1 MATRS
6 ELLTVHP
13 AVARKNLHLA
23 RYLGNGLI
31 YVLLVAGCTM
41 TLLPFLWMIFGA
53 FKTSTEI
60 IRIPPTFWPQNP
72 TLASFRTVLTD
83 PRLPI
88 VRFYLNST
96 FVAGSNVLL
105 ILFTSSLAG
114 FVFAKYEFFGKN
126 LAFSFILA
134 TLMIPFQV
142 LMIPSYLLLVKL
154 HLIDTLWGLVIPSA
168 TSAFGIFMMK
178 QFIENLP
185 GELLDAGRIDGAS
198 EWNIYWRLVLPQI
211 GPALATL
218 GIITFMGTWNS
229 YLWPLTVL
237 QGHSDQYPI
246 VISLSRLLSYNRGA
260 LNTSL
265 VMAGATMAVLPPL
278 VLFAFLQR
286 FFVDSIVSSGVKG

>member
-229 YLWPLTVL
+229 YLWPLVVITTHEKRTLPMVL
-237 QGHSDQYPI
+237 TW
-246 VISLSRLLSYNRGA
+246 YNSMHAARYD
-260 LNTSL
+260 
-265 VMAGATMAVLPPL
+265 MTMAASVLVVVPIL
-278 VLFAFLQR
+278 IIYTLFQR
-286 FFVDSIVSSGVKG
+286 WIVQGFALSGLK